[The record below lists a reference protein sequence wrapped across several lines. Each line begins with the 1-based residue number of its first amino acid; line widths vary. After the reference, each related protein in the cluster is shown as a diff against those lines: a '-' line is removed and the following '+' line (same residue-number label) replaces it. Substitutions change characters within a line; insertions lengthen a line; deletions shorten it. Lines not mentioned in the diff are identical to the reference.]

1 MPGGLP
7 VSRGS
12 NGPTGITSTTAAIPN
27 TSTTVTL
34 VAAANTITITN
45 YSSTTILYINPN
57 GAATTS
63 NFAIAANSSFTYDG
77 SGLSQFQ
84 IIGSAAS
91 GNYGVWA
98 Q

>member
-1 MPGGLP
+1 MAGGLQ
-7 VSRGS
+7 VSRGC
-12 NGPTGITSTTAAIPN
+12 NGPTGITSTTTAIPN
-27 TSTTVTL
+27 TSTTITL
-34 VAAANTITITN
+34 VALSNVITITN
-45 YSSTTILYINPN
+45 YSSTTIIYINPN

-63 NFAIAANSSFTYDG
+63 NFAIAPNSSFTYDG
-77 SGLSQFQ
+77 MPLNSFQ

>member
-1 MPGGLP
+1 MAGGLQ

-12 NGPTGITSTTAAIPN
+12 NGQAGITSTTAAIPN

-34 VAAANTITITN
+34 VAPSNVITINN
-45 YSSTTILYINPN
+45 YSGTTIIYINPN

-63 NFAIAANSSFTYDG
+63 NFSIAPNSSFTYDG
-77 SGLSQFQ
+77 SPLSSFQ